1 MTEDVRFDRIVVQLS
16 LRPISR
22 SALAFVAE
30 LARSLGTEVL
40 AQFQRDE
47 SLLDLA
53 EFPGTREFRVRERA
67 WHELAIERIPLDL
80 DLAARTAER
89 RFHEA
94 SRSSGVT
101 GHFEIAAR
109 PHGSQPADV
118 ARRDILVIYEP
129 EAPLERLGQSLPQLI
144 QSQLS
149 AGTTF
154 LIVPGTIDPRG
165 ADVTVLSLSPDDSA
179 LAVARRV
186 AEATGMAPQVMEIG
200 ASPDIAAIVAHP
212 ALARSRLVVST
223 RLLSDGAARLL
234 YDLARLRSVPV
245 LCVGETEITHT
256 DQRG

>member
-1 MTEDVRFDRIVVQLS
+1 MTEDIRFDRIVVQLS

-47 SLLDLA
+47 SLLNLV
-53 EFPGTREFRVRERA
+53 EFPGTREFRVLERA
-67 WHELAIERIPLDL
+67 WQELAVERIPLDL

-89 RFHEA
+89 LFREA
-94 SRSSGVT
+94 SRSSGIT
-101 GHFEIAAR
+101 GRFEITER
-109 PHGSQPADV
+109 PSQPADV
-118 ARRDILVIYEP
+118 ARGDILVIYEP
-129 EAPLERLGQSLPQLI
+129 EAPIERLGQSLPQLI

-165 ADVTVLSLSPDDSA
+165 ADVTALSLSPVDPA
-179 LAVARRV
+179 LALARRV
-186 AEATGMAPQVMEIG
+186 AEATGMNPQVMELG
-200 ASPDIAAIVAHP
+200 ASPDIAAIIAHP
-212 ALARSRLVVST
+212 ALARARLIVST
-223 RLLSDGAARLL
+223 RLLSNGAARLL

-245 LCVGETEITHT
+245 LCIGETEPAHA
-256 DQRG
+256 DQRC